1 MWSDPYLESC
11 CRAALHR
18 LFLSGAAGRPG
29 GEPGGERGGGVMKD
43 TPCLARLAHLALVAR
58 RGGRFFLTPAG
69 AARHAAEILRAPE
82 SERGRERG

>member
-1 MWSDPYLESC
+1 
-11 CRAALHR
+11 
-18 LFLSGAAGRPG
+18 
-29 GEPGGERGGGVMKD
+29 MKD

-82 SERGRERG
+82 SERGRERR